1 MAAVARETWM
11 GGTFARRDRLRRANV
26 RTLMKASRATRQNDP
41 TRAKYSTLVTVR
53 DATQQNRISKARF
66 RSLLTGA
73 AGQGTEEA
81 CWAEMDMDHTKSR
94 RPIAPIKYGVG
105 GRQRGV
111 GSAR

>member
-1 MAAVARETWM
+1 
-11 GGTFARRDRLRRANV
+11 
-26 RTLMKASRATRQNDP
+26 MKASRATRQNDP
-41 TRAKYSTLVTVR
+41 TRAKYSTLAKVR
-53 DATQQNRISKARF
+53 DPTHWCRRGKAEF

-81 CWAEMDMDHTKSR
+81 CWAEMNMDHTKPR
-94 RPIAPIKYGVG
+94 RPIAPIKYGVD